1 MSMFDLTTGLS
12 YAFFML
18 CLVLGWGAAGALDY
32 DGILRRSTSRWGRF
46 LLRIGVALVLAEGFR
61 IFLSF
66 VLGPVLDLVVNK
78 SINGFKAF

>member
-1 MSMFDLTTGLS
+1 MAILDLTTGLS
-12 YAFFML
+12 YAFFVI

-32 DGILRRSTSRWGRF
+32 EGILRRSTSRWGSL

-61 IFLSF
+61 LFLSF
-66 VLGPVLDLVVNK
+66 AVGPILDLVVNK

>member
-1 MSMFDLTTGLS
+1 MAVFDLTTGLS
-12 YAFFML
+12 YAFFIL

-32 DGILRRSTSRWGRF
+32 EGILRRSTSRWGQL
-46 LLRIGVALVLAEGFR
+46 LLRLGVALVLAEGFR

-66 VLGPVLDLVVNK
+66 VLGPILDLVVNR